1 MKLFRIG
8 FVLTLSLLLI
18 LMVGSITF
26 GFFSAPEGPKR
37 PSYPSYSNS
46 SSFGSSSLNNSN
58 SAANLKKYEE
68 ESKKYQEESK
78 VYQEEQKNF
87 VKDKVV
93 PYTRNVVV
101 AWLILLVAFEAIGI
115 TLTKFGSPLVGAGYA
130 FSGIWAI
137 FFGPIGGLMW
147 FASSLVSQFST
158 QAEASYS
165 VDPIL
170 QAVGVVSFI
179 GVISLTALGILFYGK
194 IGSKVIEDEPIK
206 APLVSSPIQTSPKT
220 PPAAPPPNLSAPK

>member
-37 PSYPSYSNS
+37 PQYPSYSSS
-46 SSFGSSSLNNSN
+46 SSFGSSSLSNSN
-58 SAANLKKYEE
+58 SSANLKKYEE
-68 ESKKYQEESK
+68 ESKKYE
-78 VYQEEQKNF
+78 EEQNNF

-101 AWLILLVAFEAIGI
+101 AWLILLIAFEAIGI
-115 TLTKFGSPLVGAGYA
+115 ILTKFGSPLVGAGYA
-130 FSGIWAI
+130 FSGVWAI
-137 FFGPIGGLMW
+137 FFGPIGGLIW
-147 FASSLVSQFST
+147 FANSLVSQFST

-170 QAVGVVSFI
+170 QAVGIASLLGVVA
-179 GVISLTALGILFYGK
+179 LTAMGILFYGK
-194 IGSKVIEDEPIK
+194 IKPAVIEDEPIT
-206 APLVSSPIQTSPKT
+206 VS
-220 PPAAPPPNLSAPK
+220 PPPVSTQPPPKLPPVSPPPDLSAPK